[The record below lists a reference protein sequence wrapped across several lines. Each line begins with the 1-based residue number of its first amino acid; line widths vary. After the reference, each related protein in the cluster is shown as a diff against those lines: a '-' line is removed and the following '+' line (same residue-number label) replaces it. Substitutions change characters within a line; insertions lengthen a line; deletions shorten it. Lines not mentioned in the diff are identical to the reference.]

1 MHKASDGSMVKVERW
16 QWVAEYASGE
26 TIYQFDDRDKTFHS
40 IKELDLSKVV
50 RFGMVTGGKKMII
63 DVNPK
68 EMQVF
73 HYYLNFGEIVNDK
86 AKLTSRVYV
95 FGYKHRGS
103 SNTNYFFILPNDE
116 IVIKN
121 NQNLQC

>member
-1 MHKASDGSMVKVERW
+1 MYKASDGSMVKAERW
-16 QWVAEYASGE
+16 QWVAEYFSGE
-26 TIYQFDDRDKTFHS
+26 IVCQFDDRDKTFHS
-40 IKELDLSKVV
+40 IRELDLSKVV
-50 RFGMVTGGKKMII
+50 SFGMITKGNKMII
-63 DVNPK
+63 DVNPE

-73 HYYLNFGEIVNDK
+73 HYYLNFGELVNNK
-86 AKLTSRVYV
+86 AEVTARVYV

-103 SNTNYFFILPNDE
+103 SNTNYFFILPDNK